1 MEDSKIIQLQSWLR
15 QDEAFFF
22 NKLIHQKIASLQ
34 EESSRLLIEANE
46 DERKFAEARSLSH
59 KAWDLKKMLEL
70 IEAVK
75 KGDYDFLYTEIS
87 VTEELLWHQ
96 N

>member
-1 MEDSKIIQLQSWLR
+1 MEDSKIIRLQSWLR
-15 QDEAFFF
+15 QDEASLFK
-22 NKLIHQKIASLQ
+22 KLIHQKIASLQ

-46 DERKFAEARSLSH
+46 DDRKLGEARSLSH
-59 KAWDLKKMLEL
+59 QAWDLKKMLEL

-75 KGDYDFLYTEIS
+75 KGDYNFLYTEIS

-96 N
+96 K

>member
-1 MEDSKIIQLQSWLR
+1 MEDSKLIQLQSWLR

-34 EESSRLLIEANE
+34 EESSRLLVEANE
-46 DERKFAEARSLSH
+46 DERKLGEARHLAH
-59 KAWDLKKMLEL
+59 EAWDLKKMLEL

-75 KGDYDFLYTEIS
+75 KGDYDFSYTSIG

-96 N
+96 K

>member
-1 MEDSKIIQLQSWLR
+1 MEDSKLIQLQSWLR
-15 QDEAFFF
+15 QDEASFF

-46 DERKFAEARSLSH
+46 DERKLGEARILSH
-59 KAWDLKKMLEL
+59 QAWDLKKMLEL
-70 IEAVK
+70 IDSIK
-75 KGDYDFLYTEIS
+75 KGDYNFLYTEIS

-96 N
+96 K